1 MPAVSDLQGLRRARR
16 GTTNHVVTVITTD
29 DLHFG
34 MVPQPSAQRL
44 GGPHGQKINRTVPL
58 QVVEDH
64 AVSVALSKGPVIDS
78 EDARDKKFL
87 GSPSIR
93 VDGVDVEY
101 GDREP
106 DEYQAGTRYYN
117 TPEGWKQY
125 PHARL
130 IANTI
135 LEMQARAKK

>member
-1 MPAVSDLQGLRRARR
+1 MKIEFLYSRATGRSAEAEEALRMA
-16 GTTNHVVTVITTD
+16 IESTD
-29 DLHFG
+29 PNIEISYTEVDG
-34 MVPQPSAQRL
+34 
-44 GGPHGQKINRTVPL
+44 
-58 QVVEDH
+58 
-64 AVSVALSKGPVIDS
+64 S
-78 EDARDKKFL
+78 EDARDKRFL

-93 VDGVDVEY
+93 VDGIDVEY

-117 TPEGWKQY
+117 TPQGWKPY

-135 LEMQARAKK
+135 LELQAKASK

>member
-1 MPAVSDLQGLRRARR
+1 MKIEFLYSKATGRTAEAEEALRMA
-16 GTTNHVVTVITTD
+16 IESTD
-29 DLHFG
+29 PTIEISYTEVDG
-34 MVPQPSAQRL
+34 
-44 GGPHGQKINRTVPL
+44 
-58 QVVEDH
+58 
-64 AVSVALSKGPVIDS
+64 S

-93 VDGVDVEY
+93 VDGIDVEY

-117 TPEGWKQY
+117 TPAGWKPF

-135 LEMQARAKK
+135 LELQAKAAK

>member
-1 MPAVSDLQGLRRARR
+1 MAIESTDPSIEVSYTEVDG
-16 GTTNHVVTVITTD
+16 
-29 DLHFG
+29 
-34 MVPQPSAQRL
+34 
-44 GGPHGQKINRTVPL
+44 
-58 QVVEDH
+58 
-64 AVSVALSKGPVIDS
+64 S
-78 EDARDKKFL
+78 EDARDKRFL

-93 VDGVDVEY
+93 VDGIDVEY

-117 TPEGWKQY
+117 TPQGWKPY

-135 LEMQARAKK
+135 LELHAKAAK

>member
-1 MPAVSDLQGLRRARR
+1 MKIEFLFSKATGR
-16 GTTNHVVTVITTD
+16 GKE
-29 DLHFG
+29 
-34 MVPQPSAQRL
+34 A
-44 GGPHGQKINRTVPL
+44 
-58 QVVEDH
+58 
-64 AVSVALSKGPVIDS
+64 
-78 EDARDKKFL
+78 EDALRLALEATDSTIEVVYTEVDGAEDAKDKRFL

-93 VDGVDVEY
+93 VNGVDVEY

-117 TPEGWKQY
+117 TPEGWKPF

-135 LEMQARAKK
+135 LEMQQREEARS

>member
-1 MPAVSDLQGLRRARR
+1 MKIEFLYSKATGRSAEAEEALKLALEATDENIEVVYTEVD
-16 GTTNHVVTVITTD
+16 GT
-29 DLHFG
+29 
-34 MVPQPSAQRL
+34 
-44 GGPHGQKINRTVPL
+44 
-58 QVVEDH
+58 
-64 AVSVALSKGPVIDS
+64 

-93 VDGVDVEY
+93 VNGIDVEY

-117 TPEGWKQY
+117 TPQGWKPF

-135 LEMQARAKK
+135 LELQEREAKK

>member
-1 MPAVSDLQGLRRARR
+1 MKIDFLYSKATGRSAEAEEAVRLAIEATDP
-16 GTTNHVVTVITTD
+16 TIEVTYTEVND
-29 DLHFG
+29 
-34 MVPQPSAQRL
+34 A
-44 GGPHGQKINRTVPL
+44 
-58 QVVEDH
+58 
-64 AVSVALSKGPVIDS
+64 

-101 GDREP
+101 GEREP

-117 TPEGWKQY
+117 TPEGWKPY

-135 LEMQARAKK
+135 VEMQHRAKA

>member
-1 MPAVSDLQGLRRARR
+1 MKIEFLYSKSTGRTAQAEEALRLAIES
-16 GTTNHVVTVITTD
+16 TDPTIEVTYTEVT
-29 DLHFG
+29 
-34 MVPQPSAQRL
+34 
-44 GGPHGQKINRTVPL
+44 
-58 QVVEDH
+58 
-64 AVSVALSKGPVIDS
+64 DS

-93 VDGVDVEY
+93 VDGIDVEY

-117 TPEGWKQY
+117 TPEGWKPY

-135 LEMQARAKK
+135 LEMQARSKK

>member
-1 MPAVSDLQGLRRARR
+1 MYSKTTGR
-16 GTTNHVVTVITTD
+16 GAEAEEALKQAIEATEVEAEIIYTLVD
-29 DLHFG
+29 G
-34 MVPQPSAQRL
+34 M
-44 GGPHGQKINRTVPL
+44 
-58 QVVEDH
+58 E
-64 AVSVALSKGPVIDS
+64 
-78 EDARDKKFL
+78 EARDKKFL

-93 VDGVDVEY
+93 VAGIDVEY

-117 TPEGWKQY
+117 TPQGWKPF

-135 LEMQARAKK
+135 LEVINKEKAKA

>member
-1 MPAVSDLQGLRRARR
+1 MKIDFLYSKSTGRSAEAEEAVRMAIESTDP
-16 GTTNHVVTVITTD
+16 TIEVVYTE
-29 DLHFG
+29 
-34 MVPQPSAQRL
+34 
-44 GGPHGQKINRTVPL
+44 IN
-58 QVVEDH
+58 
-64 AVSVALSKGPVIDS
+64 DS
-78 EDARDKKFL
+78 EEAKTKRFL

-117 TPEGWKQY
+117 TPQGWKPY

-135 LEMQARAKK
+135 LEIQSKSKG

>member
-1 MPAVSDLQGLRRARR
+1 MKIEFLYSKSTGRTAQAEEALRLAIES
-16 GTTNHVVTVITTD
+16 TDPTIEVTYTEVT
-29 DLHFG
+29 
-34 MVPQPSAQRL
+34 
-44 GGPHGQKINRTVPL
+44 
-58 QVVEDH
+58 
-64 AVSVALSKGPVIDS
+64 DS

-93 VDGVDVEY
+93 VDGIDVEY

-117 TPEGWKQY
+117 TPEGWKPY

-135 LEMQARAKK
+135 LEMQATAKK

>member
-1 MPAVSDLQGLRRARR
+1 MKIEFLYSKATGRSEKAEEALKLALEATDPSIEVVYTEVD
-16 GTTNHVVTVITTD
+16 GT
-29 DLHFG
+29 
-34 MVPQPSAQRL
+34 
-44 GGPHGQKINRTVPL
+44 
-58 QVVEDH
+58 
-64 AVSVALSKGPVIDS
+64 

-93 VDGVDVEY
+93 VNGIDVEY

-117 TPEGWKQY
+117 TPEGWKPF

-135 LEMQARAKK
+135 LELQAKEAK

>member
-1 MPAVSDLQGLRRARR
+1 MKIEFMYSKSTGKSDKAEEAVRQA
-16 GTTNHVVTVITTD
+16 IEATD
-29 DLHFG
+29 PTIEVFYTEVDG
-34 MVPQPSAQRL
+34 A
-44 GGPHGQKINRTVPL
+44 
-58 QVVEDH
+58 
-64 AVSVALSKGPVIDS
+64 

-106 DEYQAGTRYYN
+106 DEYQYGTRYYN
-117 TPEGWKQY
+117 SPEGWKPF
-125 PHARL
+125 PHARM

-135 LEMQARAKK
+135 LERQSKAKAAG

>member
-1 MPAVSDLQGLRRARR
+1 MKIEFMYSKATGR
-16 GTTNHVVTVITTD
+16 GAEAEENLKMAIESTGVDTEVVYTEVD
-29 DLHFG
+29 G
-34 MVPQPSAQRL
+34 M
-44 GGPHGQKINRTVPL
+44 
-58 QVVEDH
+58 
-64 AVSVALSKGPVIDS
+64 
-78 EDARDKKFL
+78 EDAKDKKFL

-93 VDGVDVEY
+93 VNGIDVEY

-117 TPEGWKQY
+117 TPQGWKPC

-135 LEMQARAKK
+135 LEQQEKAKK

>member
-1 MPAVSDLQGLRRARR
+1 MKIEFLYSKATGRSAEAEEAVRMAIES
-16 GTTNHVVTVITTD
+16 TD
-29 DLHFG
+29 
-34 MVPQPSAQRL
+34 PS
-44 GGPHGQKINRTVPL
+44 I
-58 QVVEDH
+58 E
-64 AVSVALSKGPVIDS
+64 VSYTEVDGS
-78 EDARDKKFL
+78 EDARDKRFL

-93 VDGVDVEY
+93 VDGIDVEY

-117 TPEGWKQY
+117 TPQGWKPY

-135 LEMQARAKK
+135 LELQAKAGK

>member
-1 MPAVSDLQGLRRARR
+1 MKIEFLYSKSTGRTADAEEALKMAIESTDPTIEVSY
-16 GTTNHVVTVITTD
+16 TEVN
-29 DLHFG
+29 
-34 MVPQPSAQRL
+34 
-44 GGPHGQKINRTVPL
+44 
-58 QVVEDH
+58 
-64 AVSVALSKGPVIDS
+64 DS
-78 EDARDKKFL
+78 EDARAKKFL

-101 GDREP
+101 GEREP

-117 TPEGWKQY
+117 TPQGWKPY

-135 LEMQARAKK
+135 LEMQAKTAK

>member
-1 MPAVSDLQGLRRARR
+1 MKIEFLYSKSTGRSTAAEEALGLAIESTDPAIEVSY
-16 GTTNHVVTVITTD
+16 T
-29 DLHFG
+29 
-34 MVPQPSAQRL
+34 
-44 GGPHGQKINRTVPL
+44 
-58 QVVEDH
+58 E
-64 AVSVALSKGPVIDS
+64 VIDS

-117 TPEGWKQY
+117 TPEGWKPY

>member
-1 MPAVSDLQGLRRARR
+1 MKIEFLYSKSTGR
-16 GTTNHVVTVITTD
+16 GKEAEEALKQAIEATELNIDVIYTEI
-29 DLHFG
+29 
-34 MVPQPSAQRL
+34 S
-44 GGPHGQKINRTVPL
+44 
-58 QVVEDH
+58 
-64 AVSVALSKGPVIDS
+64 DS
-78 EDARDKKFL
+78 EEAKTKKFL

-93 VDGVDVEY
+93 VEGIDVEY

-117 TPEGWKQY
+117 TPQGWKPY

-135 LEMQARAKK
+135 LEMSERQKKS

>member
-1 MPAVSDLQGLRRARR
+1 MKIDFLYSKSTGRSAEAEEAVRMAIESTDP
-16 GTTNHVVTVITTD
+16 TIEVVYTE
-29 DLHFG
+29 
-34 MVPQPSAQRL
+34 
-44 GGPHGQKINRTVPL
+44 IN
-58 QVVEDH
+58 
-64 AVSVALSKGPVIDS
+64 DS
-78 EDARDKKFL
+78 EEAKTKRFL

-117 TPEGWKQY
+117 TPQGWKPY

-135 LEMQARAKK
+135 LEIQAKSKG

>member
-1 MPAVSDLQGLRRARR
+1 MKIDFMYSKATGRTAEAEEALRLALEA
-16 GTTNHVVTVITTD
+16 TDPTIEVVYTEVE
-29 DLHFG
+29 G
-34 MVPQPSAQRL
+34 MEEAKTKR
-44 GGPHGQKINRTVPL
+44 
-58 QVVEDH
+58 
-64 AVSVALSKGPVIDS
+64 
-78 EDARDKKFL
+78 FL

-93 VDGVDVEY
+93 VNGIDVEY

-117 TPEGWKQY
+117 TPQGWKPF

-135 LEMQARAKK
+135 LEMQAKEAK